1 MRRAVAPLLGL
12 ALLLLP
18 LAAIEPRTWL
28 TLTVAGL
35 AMGMLIFL
43 VAAGLT
49 LIFGLMDVLNFA
61 HGALFSWGAYAGF
74 SVAVLVNGYWGWASS
89 GSVLANAGLLLLAV
103 AGAVVVSCA
112 LGIAL
117 ERVIVRPVYGQHLF
131 QILITLGATIVLE
144 ELIRI
149 A

>member
-1 MRRAVAPLLGL
+1 MRRAVAPLPPGSPCCSC
-12 ALLLLP
+12 P

-74 SVAVLVNGYWGWASS
+74 SVAVLVNGYWGWAVVRVRARERGAAPARGGRPRWWCRPPSASRWS
-89 GSVLANAGLLLLAV
+89 G
-103 AGAVVVSCA
+103 
-112 LGIAL
+112 
-117 ERVIVRPVYGQHLF
+117 
-131 QILITLGATIVLE
+131 
-144 ELIRI
+144 
-149 A
+149 